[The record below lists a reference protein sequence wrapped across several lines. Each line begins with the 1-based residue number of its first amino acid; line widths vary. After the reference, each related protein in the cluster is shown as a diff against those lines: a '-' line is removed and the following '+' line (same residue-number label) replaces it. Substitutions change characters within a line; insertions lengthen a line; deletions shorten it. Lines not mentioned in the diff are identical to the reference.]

1 MVALPGK
8 LFYST
13 QIPVSLWFLARDK
26 RDRRFRARAGESLFI
41 DARGLGTMIDRI
53 HRELTEADIEQLTR
67 TYHAWRGDKGAG
79 AYADVP
85 GFCRAVSI
93 AEVRAHG
100 HMLVPGHFV
109 GTSAE
114 EAAPAMSFVARF
126 EPIACRLEAHLARAR
141 ALEAE
146 IRALLARLRR

>member
-1 MVALPGK
+1 
-8 LFYST
+8 
-13 QIPVSLWFLARDK
+13 
-26 RDRRFRARAGESLFI
+26 
-41 DARGLGTMIDRI
+41 
-53 HRELTEADIEQLTR
+53 
-67 TYHAWRGDKGAG
+67 
-79 AYADVP
+79 VP
-85 GFCRAVSI
+85 GVCRAVSI

-109 GTSAE
+109 GASAE

-126 EPIACRLEAHLARAR
+126 EPIASRLEAHLARAR